1 MKKRLLSLA
10 LGLVVCVLPITKIMA
25 ENYKAYL
32 FTYFTGNEISQ
43 EAVHYAI
50 STDGY
55 NYWALNDNKPVINS
69 KEISSTGGVR
79 DPHIL
84 RCEDGKTF
92 YMVLT
97 DMVSRK
103 GWDSNRAMILL
114 KSSDLVNWTHSV
126 INIQKRYKGQE
137 NLKRVWAPQTIYD
150 KDRKKYMVYWSM
162 KHGNGPDIIYYAY
175 ANKSFTDLEGEPK
188 PLFLPSDG
196 KSCIDGDIIYKD
208 GMYHLFYK
216 TEGHGNGIKVAVT
229 KSLTSGQWTEDNEY
243 KQQTKEDVE
252 GAGTFKLIDQDKY
265 ILMYD
270 VYKKGAY
277 QFTETTDLKNFKVI
291 DHEVSM
297 NFHPRHG
304 TIIPITGKELER
316 LVSRWGSA
324 IPEGHPRYYTSES
337 DKKETLNLIKKE
349 KWAKD
354 VFDGLTS
361 RVEKYSSKGPEWL
374 SSRLQM
380 YWNTH
385 STDVY
390 IKGEYYDHA
399 GGEKAPA
406 PTVMYNGSRGSST
419 VYRRPKLEDIEP
431 YAEDRRGMYLANTS
445 LKGEPMEWAPI
456 SKTGRIVESINKEI
470 IGIACDAAFLWW
482 LTGKEEYASMA
493 ASVFDT
499 YMTGIYYRNVP
510 IDLNHGHQQ
519 TLVGMTT
526 FEVIHEAIIKTL
538 VPLYDF
544 LYPYL
549 YKTRPEKIQIYASA
563 FKKWAENII
572 ANGVPHNNWNLM
584 QARFVMDIAL
594 ILEDNSLYADGK
606 GREYYIDYIINR
618 SSIRQWSL
626 KQLAEYG
633 YDSNTG
639 IWAECPGYSSVVVGD
654 YAQFVS
660 LFDRNLGRD
669 LTKDIPVISKAVSAM
684 PQYLFPNMMQV
695 GFGDTHPSYL
705 RTDIFKYMVANAQ
718 QHGKK
723 DEEEHFTR
731 MLKLFDPNAE
741 KLSDGQA
748 RMPVAV
754 SSFFSDKPLK
764 LNSKTKAGTI
774 DDYVTPSF
782 YSPNVSWLVQRNGM
796 NRENSL
802 MISLNGSDGN
812 HMHANG
818 ISMELY
824 GKGYPLAPD
833 AGIGTMGYSGLDYLE
848 YYSQFPSHNTVC
860 VDGISSYPVMKSN
873 HAFKLKNMYPAS
885 AAKVPYQ
892 PVSYSEVYFREPE
905 SYSDQTRLN
914 GIINT
919 SDSTGYYV
927 DIFRS
932 KKVEGGDKMHDYFYH
947 NMGQVMTLK
956 AADGTNLNLQPTQ
969 ELAFAGA
976 HLYAYSY
983 IYDKKSA
990 KTDKNI
996 KAEYTINMPDKNDI
1010 TMNMWMKG
1018 ETDRE
1023 VFSALSPMTEGVSR
1037 IKDMPYDIKKQPTLT
1052 FVARQKGEAWTRP
1065 FVSIFEPVT
1074 KSSPSAISSVE
1085 YPSVKS
1091 EGGSG
1096 SNVAVK
1102 VNLKNGNCDLILSSD
1117 ANSYL
1122 CSSEDAETKSTYSIC
1137 RTKECSPVLVFM
1149 GNGTYYKCGTMEI
1162 KASVPGDVLVY
1173 IENGKWKCTSSSD
1186 AVVTL
1191 GGVSHEVK
1199 AGEGEVILK

>member
-1 MKKRLLSLA
+1 MKKQFLSLVFS
-10 LGLVVCVLPITKIMA
+10 LVVCL
-25 ENYKAYL
+25 
-32 FTYFTGNEISQ
+32 
-43 EAVHYAI
+43 
-50 STDGY
+50 
-55 NYWALNDNKPVINS
+55 
-69 KEISSTGGVR
+69 ISSA
-79 DPHIL
+79 
-84 RCEDGKTF
+84 KT
-92 YMVLT
+92 VTNETLNT
-97 DMVSRK
+97 D
-103 GWDSNRAMILL
+103 
-114 KSSDLVNWTHSV
+114 
-126 INIQKRYKGQE
+126 
-137 NLKRVWAPQTIYD
+137 
-150 KDRKKYMVYWSM
+150 
-162 KHGNGPDIIYYAY
+162 
-175 ANKSFTDLEGEPK
+175 
-188 PLFLPSDG
+188 
-196 KSCIDGDIIYKD
+196 
-208 GMYHLFYK
+208 
-216 TEGHGNGIKVAVT
+216 
-229 KSLTSGQWTEDNEY
+229 
-243 KQQTKEDVE
+243 
-252 GAGTFKLIDQDKY
+252 
-265 ILMYD
+265 
-270 VYKKGAY
+270 
-277 QFTETTDLKNFKVI
+277 
-291 DHEVSM
+291 
-297 NFHPRHG
+297 
-304 TIIPITGKELER
+304 
-316 LVSRWGSA
+316 
-324 IPEGHPRYYTSES
+324 HPRYLTTEKE
-337 DKKETLNLIKKE
+337 KKETLNLINKE

-374 SSRLQM
+374 TSRLQM
-380 YWNTH
+380 YWKSH
-385 STDVY
+385 ATDVY
-390 IKGEYYDHA
+390 IRGEYYDHA

-406 PTVMYNGSRGSST
+406 PTVMYTGARSHAT
-419 VYRRPKLEDIEP
+419 IYRRPKLEDITP
-431 YAEDRRGMYLANTS
+431 YHEDTKGMYLANTS
-445 LKGEPMEWAPI
+445 LNGEPLEWVTI
-456 SKTGRIVESINKEI
+456 SKTGRMIESINSEI
-470 IGIACDAAFLWW
+470 MGIARDAAFLWW

-510 IDLNHGHQQ
+510 IDLNNGHQQ
-519 TLVGMTT
+519 TLVGMSS
-526 FEVIHEAIIKTL
+526 FEVIHEDIIKSL

-544 LYPYL
+544 LYKYL
-549 YKTRPEKIQIYASA
+549 KENKPEKMDIYASA
-563 FKKWAENII
+563 FKKWADNII

-594 ILEDNSLYADGK
+594 ILENNALYADGK
-606 GREYYIDYIINR
+606 GREYYIDYIINQ

-626 KQLAEYG
+626 KRLAEYG

-654 YAQFVS
+654 YAQFVN
-660 LFDRNLGRD
+660 LFDRNLGYD

-705 RTDIFKYMVANAQ
+705 RTDIFKYMIANAQ

-741 KLSDGQA
+741 KVSAGQGK
-748 RMPVAV
+748 MPIAV
-754 SSFFSDKPLK
+754 TSFFSDKPLK
-764 LNSKTKAGTI
+764 LNPKTEAGKI

-782 YSPNVSWLVQRNGM
+782 YAPNVSWLVQRNGM
-796 NRENSL
+796 DKENSL

-818 ISMELY
+818 IGMELY
-824 GKGYPLAPD
+824 GKGLPLAPD

-873 HAFKLKNMYPAS
+873 HAFKVKNLYPES
-885 AAKVPYQ
+885 GVKVPYQ

-932 KKVEGGDKMHDYFYH
+932 RKVEGGDKMHDYFYH
-947 NMGQVMTLK
+947 NMGQVMILK
-956 AADGTNLNLQPTQ
+956 AADGTDLNLQPTQ

-990 KTDKNI
+990 QTDKNI

-1018 ETDRE
+1018 EKDRE
-1023 VFSALSPMTEGVSR
+1023 VFSALSPMTEGISR
-1037 IKDMPYDIKKQPTLT
+1037 IRGMPYDIKKQPTLT

-1085 YPSVKS
+1085 YPLVISD
-1091 EGGSG
+1091 GQ
-1096 SNVAVK
+1096 SNSNIAVV
-1102 VNLKNGNCDLILSSD
+1102 VNLKDGRKDLILSSD
-1117 ANSYL
+1117 TNAYL
-1122 CSSEDAETKSTYSIC
+1122 CKSENVETKSTYSVC
-1137 RTKECSPVLVFM
+1137 RSKEGMPVLIFL
-1149 GNGTYYKCGTMEI
+1149 GNGTCYKCKGIEI
-1162 KASVPGDVLVY
+1162 KSTTPSDILVY
-1173 IENGKWKCTSSSD
+1173 YEHQKWKCKSSSD
-1186 AVVTL
+1186 AVIIIEGTRYEI
-1191 GGVSHEVK
+1191 S
-1199 AGEGEVILK
+1199 AGKDEIILK